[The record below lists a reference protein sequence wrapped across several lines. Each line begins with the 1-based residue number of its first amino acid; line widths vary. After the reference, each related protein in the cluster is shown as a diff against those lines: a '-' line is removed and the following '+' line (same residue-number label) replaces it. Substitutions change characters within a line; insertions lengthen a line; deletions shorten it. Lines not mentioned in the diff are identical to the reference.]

1 MKRHQVLLFT
11 CYTLLFARYPA
22 PGTLSFL
29 TYYLLK
35 HPHVMRKLRE
45 EIDTTIGDRPMNVK
59 DVNKL
64 PYLLGE
70 KFRILF
76 CS

>member
-1 MKRHQVLLFT
+1 M
-11 CYTLLFARYPA
+11 
-22 PGTLSFL
+22 
-29 TYYLLK
+29 YYLLK
-35 HPHVMRKLRE
+35 NPEAMRKLRE

-70 KFRILF
+70 HILILF